1 MSETGGKLI
10 FISHSSKDVEIVN
23 AFVDLILQNG
33 LSVSINDVFCTST
46 DGAEIKSG
54 DDWRNAIRDNLL
66 SAKIIFL
73 IITPNYKESEICMN
87 EMGAAW
93 ITDAKVLPLIVPPIN
108 YKSVGVIQE
117 PKQIEE
123 LLDEGSLD
131 NIRDIVQEVLEIPSK
146 SIKSKRWSAK
156 KEEFIIRVGR
166 YLSESEFSVPLD
178 RNKFNELLRKNKEL
192 KKTVKEQIREKKEL
206 QELVAEL
213 KRCKDKDAVKAVLH
227 KRNPN
232 SQFEEFVELC
242 EAVRK
247 LLFRNSCFINGIIYK
262 SYSGKSEIP
271 IDCTNYSRVIA
282 EALADEY
289 INEELEINWTK
300 TTKMKS
306 IYNALE
312 KLNSFINGGD
322 LSDEFFEEYEEK
334 YEAPMEL
341 QNKLFWEEVLSV
353 EICFS

>member
-1 MSETGGKLI
+1 MSETGDKLI

-33 LSVSINDVFCTST
+33 LSVSINDIFCTST

-66 SAKIIFL
+66 SSKIIFL

-93 ITDAKVLPLIVPPIN
+93 IADAKVLPLIVPPIN

-146 SIKSKRWSAK
+146 SIKSKRWSTK
-156 KEEFIIRVGR
+156 KEEFIIRVED
-166 YLSESEFSVPLD
+166 YLYESEFSVPVD
-178 RNKFNELLRKNKEL
+178 RNKFNELLRKNKAL
-192 KKTVKEQIREKKEL
+192 KETVNEQIREKKEL
-206 QELVAEL
+206 QKLVAEL

-227 KRNPN
+227 KRDSHP
-232 SQFEEFVELC
+232 QFLEFKELC
-242 EAVRK
+242 AAVGK
-247 LLFRNSCFINGIIYK
+247 LLCRNSPIVNGLIYK
-262 SYSGKSEIP
+262 SYSDKSEIY
-271 IDCTNYSRVIA
+271 INSTNYQSELS
-282 EALADEY
+282 EALANGF
-289 INEELEINWTK
+289 INEELDIIWTG
-300 TTKMKS
+300 TKQMKS
-306 IYNALE
+306 INIALD
-312 KLNSFINGGD
+312 KLKTFMNGGD
-322 LSDEFFEEYEEK
+322 LSDEFFDEYEEK
-334 YEAPMEL
+334 YDAPMEL
-341 QNKLFWEEVLSV
+341 QNKLFWEQVLNV
-353 EICFS
+353 DICFS